1 MSTITFSSKL
11 PERAAFFKLFETTG
25 WNTKY
30 HASAEELANAIAES
44 WAVLSAYVED
54 ELVGFGRVLCDGS
67 MHALILD
74 LIVDPEQQ
82 GQGIGS
88 ELLSRLV
95 SRCQQAGVRDIQ
107 LFSARGK
114 APFYERH
121 GFRSRPSDSPGME
134 LPAEDGKMPGSP

>member
-1 MSTITFSSKL
+1 MSKITFASHL
-11 PERAAFFKLFETTG
+11 PEPAAFFKLFETTG
-25 WNTKY
+25 WNEKY
-30 HASAEELANAIAES
+30 QASAEELANAIAAS

-74 LIVDPEQQ
+74 LIVDPRHQR
-82 GQGIGS
+82 QGIGS

-95 SRCQQAGVRDIQ
+95 ARCQQAGVRDIQ

-121 GFRSRPSDSPGME
+121 GFQSRPSDSPGME
-134 LPAEDGKMPGSP
+134 FTVS